1 MVIIMSFF
9 CSSYPIIEKKALAG
23 DIYSYTLLCPEIA
36 ANAEVGQ
43 FVQIKAEGYTLRRPI
58 SICSIDKEKATM
70 RLVFEVRG
78 KGTDKI
84 SELGK
89 GDMMDV
95 IAPLGHGFTVP
106 AEKQGRVIV
115 VGGGIGTPPLL
126 DIAKQYKESC
136 TAILGFR
143 SFDRVILDK
152 DYAAAGARTIVCTDD
167 GSTGVK
173 GTVAAPLAEELAK
186 GDVAQVYA
194 CGPTP
199 MLKAVIEA
207 AKQAGVPCEVS
218 LEQRMGCGVGACVVC
233 ACTVVRDGK
242 QYVLRVCKDG
252 PVFKGE
258 EVVL

>member
-1 MVIIMSFF
+1 MGFF
-9 CSSYPIIEKKALAG
+9 CNSYPITEKKALAE
-23 DIYSYTLLCPEIA
+23 DIYSYTVLCPEVA
-36 ANAEVGQ
+36 QNASIGQ

-58 SICSIDKEKATM
+58 SICSVDKDRGTI

-84 SELGK
+84 TELNK
-89 GDMMDV
+89 GDLMDI
-95 IAPLGHGFTVP
+95 IAPLGNGFTVP
-106 AEKQGRVIV
+106 AKKEGRVIV

-126 DIAKQYKESC
+126 DIAKMYKENC
-136 TAILGFR
+136 TALLGFR

-152 DYAAAGARTIVCTDD
+152 DYAGTGAKTVVCTDD

-173 GTVAAPLAEELAK
+173 GTIAQPLADELAN
-186 GDVAQVYA
+186 GDVACVYA

-199 MLKAVIEA
+199 MLKAVVEA
-207 AKQAGVPCEVS
+207 CKNAGVESEVS

-233 ACTVVRDGK
+233 ACTVIRDGK
-242 QYVLRVCKDG
+242 EQVLRVCKDG
-252 PVFKGE
+252 PVFNGE

>member
-1 MVIIMSFF
+1 MSFF
-9 CSSYPIIEKKALAG
+9 CNSYPIIEKKALAE
-23 DIYSYTLLCPEIA
+23 DIYSYTILCPEVA
-36 ANAEVGQ
+36 ENASIGQ

-58 SICSIDKEKATM
+58 SICSTDKEKGTI

-84 SELGK
+84 TELNK
-89 GDMMDV
+89 GDLMDV
-95 IAPLGHGFTVP
+95 IAPLGKGFTVP
-106 AEKQGRVIV
+106 AKKEGRVIV
-115 VGGGIGTPPLL
+115 IGGGIGTPPML
-126 DIAKQYKESC
+126 DIAKQYGENC

-152 DYAAAGARTIVCTDD
+152 DYAATGAKTIVCTDD
-167 GSTGVK
+167 GSVGVK
-173 GTVAAPLAEELAK
+173 GTVIVPLTEELAK
-186 GDVAQVYA
+186 GDVAMVYA

-199 MLKAVIEA
+199 MLKAIVEA
-207 AKQAGVPCEVS
+207 TKAAGVDSEVS

-233 ACTVVRDGK
+233 ACTVVRGGK
-242 QYVLRVCKDG
+242 EFVLRVCKDG

>member
-1 MVIIMSFF
+1 MSFF
-9 CSSYPIIEKKALAG
+9 CNSYPIIEKKPLAE
-23 DIYSYTLLCPEIA
+23 DIYSYTILCPDVA
-36 ANAEVGQ
+36 ANAQTGQ

-58 SICSIDKEKATM
+58 SICSVDKEQGTI

-84 SELGK
+84 SELNK
-89 GDMMDV
+89 GDLMDV
-95 IAPLGHGFTVP
+95 IAPLGNGFKIP
-106 AEKQGRVIV
+106 EACGGRIIV
-115 VGGGIGTPPLL
+115 AGGGIGTPPML
-126 DIAKQYKESC
+126 DIAKKYGSNC

-152 DYAAAGARTIVCTDD
+152 DYAKTGAKTIICTDD
-167 GSTGVK
+167 GSTGIK
-173 GTVAAPLAEELAK
+173 GTIAAPLAEELAK
-186 GDVAQVYA
+186 GGVACVYA

-199 MLKAVIEA
+199 MLKAVVEA
-207 AKQAGVPCEVS
+207 AKAAGVKSQVS

-233 ACTVVRDGK
+233 ACTVVRGGK
-242 QYVLRVCKDG
+242 EYVLRVCKDG